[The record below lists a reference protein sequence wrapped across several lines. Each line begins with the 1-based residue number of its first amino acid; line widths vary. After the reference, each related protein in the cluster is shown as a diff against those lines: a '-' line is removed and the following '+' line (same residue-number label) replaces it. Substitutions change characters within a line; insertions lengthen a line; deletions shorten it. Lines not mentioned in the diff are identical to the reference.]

1 MNLGGATEGQIL
13 RKDTQ
18 NSDAFR
24 VTADDMNDRK

>member
-18 NSDAFR
+18 TSDAFR
-24 VTADDMNDRK
+24 VTADGMNDWK

>member
-18 NSDAFR
+18 TSDAFR